1 MSRHLILAL
10 DAMGGDHAPGIV
22 LKGANIARER
32 YPDVRFL
39 LFGDQAH
46 IEPLLHQLPKLKDCV
61 EIVHTPEFIAS
72 DMKPSLALR
81 QSKRSSMR
89 LAIEAVKN
97 GQASAVVSAG
107 NTGALMALSKIIFGT
122 MFGVDRP
129 AIASYLPTQRGE
141 TVMLDLGANV
151 SADAD
156 TLVQYAIL
164 GEVFSRC
171 VMGVPRPTVALLNV
185 GSEDQKGHEE
195 VREAA
200 NRLRTS
206 NLPIDFQGFVEGN
219 DITEGTVDVVVT
231 DGFTG
236 NIALKTAEGT
246 ARMYAAYLRRGLKSS
261 LWSRLGYLLARKA
274 FQQLKEKL
282 DPRRYN
288 GAVLLGLQGIVVK
301 SHGGTDAFGF
311 ANALGVGIDMVQ
323 HRFIESVEKELQSL
337 ATQLH
342 NADTVPTSISVAGS
356 A

>member
-1 MSRHLILAL
+1 MSRQIILAL

-22 LKGANIARER
+22 IKGANIARER
-32 YPDVRFL
+32 HPDARFIF
-39 LFGDQAH
+39 FGQQSA
-46 IEPLLHQLPKLKDCV
+46 IEPILQTLPKLRDCS
-61 EIVHTPEFIAS
+61 EIVHTDEAIPG

-97 GQASAVVSAG
+97 GQAHAVVSAG
-107 NTGALMALSKIIFGT
+107 NTGALMALSKMIFGT
-122 MFGVDRP
+122 MLGVDRP

-151 SADAD
+151 SADAE

-164 GEVFSRC
+164 GEVFSRT
-171 VMGVPRPTVALLNV
+171 VMGVPRPSVALLNV

-200 NRLRTS
+200 NRLRNS

-246 ARMYAAYLRRGLKSS
+246 AHMYAAYMRRALKSS
-261 LWSRLGYLLARKA
+261 IWTRLGYLFARKA
-274 FQQLKEKL
+274 FQQLREKL
-282 DPRRYN
+282 DPRKYN

-323 HRFIESVEKELQSL
+323 HRFIDSVERELTALS
-337 ATQLH
+337 AH
-342 NADTVPTSISVAGS
+342 VSIADHAPSAISVGGVS
-356 A
+356 